1 MAEPKVTVSPL
12 SQSFARDG
20 LTVDVQIYQIEGSEG
35 WTLEIVDDDSNS
47 VVWTEPFASDQEA
60 WDEFISGV
68 EQLGLAALLNPDDSE
83 EVTVH

>member
-1 MAEPKVTVSPL
+1 MAEPKIIVSPL
-12 SQSFARDG
+12 SQSFAKGG
-20 LTVDVQIYQIEGSEG
+20 LTVDVQIYRIEGSEG
-35 WTLEIVDDDSNS
+35 WTLEVVDDDSNS

-68 EQLGLAALLNPDDSE
+68 KHLGLAALLNPDDIE